1 MLKPKPLSSEQYPS
15 QEQPVGECSEQ
26 ELTEKGACIY
36 AAFDVMNSVLG
47 KMGGK
52 VAHAGSFKN
61 GLAISLDDAVTSIGK
76 YRIDPLNLTDLM
88 SRIYN
93 NNPHDKDAWKFTNQR
108 LYPEAEERSK
118 DLVVHQYEEV
128 VLEHL
133 AAIEAIF
140 LGDSRGV
147 DWSGQYDV
155 SVPTVKNWRR
165 KKQLDPHTAAEVYQQ
180 FAQQAVE
187 RATQQLR
194 STIDAGRH
202 TLEQYELSQ
211 VEADDVCNAQ
221 APYLAAFASKY
232 EALYTQAKPVAN
244 AHQYFQLVYSKRL
257 YRLSQHIIAEA
268 PVIKQLQ
275 RQIYQWYDRPD
286 QEIVD
291 DLALECAERL
301 WSDDLKRAI
310 HQQLATESDN
320 AVIDALRW
328 LEQQLDGYQP
338 ERCQADHAAITQLD
352 EPPRETTS
360 QAAEP
365 AHKAVRHSK
374 PHEQKQAIT
383 EVQLDATI
391 APWLGEDGE
400 RLPPVDVLVD
410 NGSGVLVLDCRTKAA
425 KDIEHQMAGYETEE
439 KQRGIVSEVLGRL
452 THYADAALN
461 EHGLKQTHAMS
472 RLSDIRHSSP
482 YKAHTIWYNKTV
494 SRNVIR
500 VYVADVNVGKIPN
513 RHLRSQLKKRGIK
526 HTLLFV
532 GACDKQHQLD
542 MLQHIT
548 QQDRKRIRSNG
559 AGSV

>member
-1 MLKPKPLSSEQYPS
+1 MA
-15 QEQPVGECSEQ
+15 ECSEQ

-52 VAHAGSFKN
+52 AARTGSFKN
-61 GLAISLDDAVTSIGK
+61 GLAISLDDAVASIGK

-108 LYPEAEERSK
+108 LYPEAKERSK

-133 AAIEAIF
+133 AAIETIF

-155 SVPTVKNWRR
+155 SVPTVKSWRR
-165 KKQLDPHTAAEVYQQ
+165 KKQLDPHAATEVYQQ

-187 RATQQLR
+187 RTTQQLR

-211 VEADDVCNAQ
+211 AEVDDVCSAQ
-221 APYLAAFASKY
+221 TPYLTAFASAY

-257 YRLSQHIIAEA
+257 YRLSQHITTEA

-291 DLALECAERL
+291 DLALECADRL
-301 WSDDLKRAI
+301 WSDDLEQAI

-400 RLPPVDVLVD
+400 HLPPVDVLVD
-410 NGSGVLVLDCRTKAA
+410 NGSGVLVLDCRTKTA

-439 KQRGIVSEVLGRL
+439 KQRGIVSEVRGRL

-472 RLSDIRHSSP
+472 RLNDIRHSSP

-500 VYVADVNVGKIPN
+500 VYVADVDVGKMAN
-513 RHLRSQLKKRGIK
+513 RRLRSQLKKHGIK

-548 QQDRKRIRSNG
+548 QQDRKRIRGNG

>member
-1 MLKPKPLSSEQYPS
+1 MA
-15 QEQPVGECSEQ
+15 ECSEQ
-26 ELTEKGACIY
+26 ELAEKGACIY

-52 VAHAGSFKN
+52 KTHAGSFKN
-61 GLAISLDDAVTSIGK
+61 GLAISLDNAVTSIGK

-93 NNPHDKDAWKFTNQR
+93 SNPHDKDAWNYTNQR
-108 LYPEAEERSK
+108 LYPEAKEQSK

-155 SVPTVKNWRR
+155 SVPTVKSWRR
-165 KKQLDPHTAAEVYQQ
+165 KKQLDPHTATEEYRQ

-211 VEADDVCNAQ
+211 AEVDDVCSAQ
-221 APYLAAFASKY
+221 TPHLTAFASAY

-257 YRLSQHIIAEA
+257 YRLSQHITTEA

-291 DLALECAERL
+291 DLALECADRL
-301 WSDDLKRAI
+301 WSDDLKQTI

-320 AVIDALRW
+320 AIVDALRW
-328 LEQQLDGYQP
+328 LEQQLDDYQP
-338 ERCQADHAAITQLD
+338 ERSQDNRAAVMQLD
-352 EPPRETTS
+352 EPPR
-360 QAAEP
+360 
-365 AHKAVRHSK
+365 KAISLAVK
-374 PHEQKQAIT
+374 PVHGVAGYGKTHEQKRAIT
-383 EVQLDATI
+383 EVQLDAAI
-391 APWLGEDGE
+391 APWLGRDGE

-425 KDIEHQMAGYETEE
+425 KDIEHQMAGYETAE
-439 KQRGIVSEVLGRL
+439 KQQGIISEVLGRL

-500 VYVADVNVGKIPN
+500 VYVADVNVGKISN
-513 RHLRSQLKKRGIK
+513 RRLRSQLKKRGIK

-548 QQDRKRIRSNG
+548 QQDRKRIRGNG

>member
-1 MLKPKPLSSEQYPS
+1 MA
-15 QEQPVGECSEQ
+15 ECSEQ

-52 VAHAGSFKN
+52 AVRTGSFKN
-61 GLAISLDDAVTSIGK
+61 GLAISLDDAVASIGK

-88 SRIYN
+88 SHIYN
-93 NNPHDKDAWKFTNQR
+93 NDPHDKDAWKFTSQR
-108 LYPEAEERSK
+108 LYPEAKKQSK
-118 DLVVHQYEEV
+118 ELVVHQYEGV
-128 VLEHL
+128 VLEYL
-133 AAIEAIF
+133 ATIEAVF

-155 SVPTVKNWRR
+155 SVPTVKSWRR
-165 KKQLDPHTAAEVYQQ
+165 KKQLDPHAATEVYHQ

-194 STIDAGRH
+194 PAIDTDRR
-202 TLEQYELSQ
+202 TLEQYEPSQ
-211 VEADDVCNAQ
+211 AEADDICNAQ
-221 APYLAAFASKY
+221 APYLAAFANKY
-232 EALYTQAKPVAN
+232 EALYTQTEPITN
-244 AHQYFQLVYSKRL
+244 AHQHIRL
-257 YRLSQHIIAEA
+257 GYNKKLYTLSQYIIAEA
-268 PVIKQLQ
+268 PIIKQLQ

-301 WSDDLKRAI
+301 WSDDLKQAI

-320 AVIDALRW
+320 AIIDALRW
-328 LEQQLDGYQP
+328 LEQQLDDYQP
-338 ERCQADHAAITQLD
+338 ERSQDNRAAVMQLD

-365 AHKAVRHSK
+365 VHEVAGYGET
-374 PHEQKQAIT
+374 HEQKRSIT
-383 EVQLDATI
+383 EVQLDAAI
-391 APWLGEDGE
+391 APWLGRDGE

-410 NGSGVLVLDCRTKAA
+410 NGSGVLVLDCRTKVA
-425 KDIEHQMAGYETEE
+425 KDIEHQMAGYETAE
-439 KQRGIVSEVLGRL
+439 KQQGIISEVLGRL

-500 VYVADVNVGKIPN
+500 VYVADINVGKIPN
-513 RHLRSQLKKRGIK
+513 RRLRSQLKKRGIK

-548 QQDRKRIRSNG
+548 QQDRKRIRGNG

>member
-1 MLKPKPLSSEQYPS
+1 MLKPNRLSSEQYPS

-36 AAFDVMNSVLG
+36 AAFDVMNSVLE
-47 KMGGK
+47 KMDSK
-52 VAHAGSFKN
+52 AARSGSFKN
-61 GLAISLDDAVTSIGK
+61 GLAISLDSAVTSIGK
-76 YRIDPLNLTDLM
+76 YRIDPINLTDLM

-108 LYPEAEERSK
+108 LYPEAKEQSK

-133 AAIEAIF
+133 AAIETIF

-155 SVPTVKNWRR
+155 SVPTVKSWRR
-165 KKQLDPHTAAEVYQQ
+165 KKQLDPHTATEEYCQ

-187 RATQQLR
+187 RTTQQLR

-211 VEADDVCNAQ
+211 AEADDICNTQ
-221 APYLAAFASKY
+221 TPYLTAFASAY

-257 YRLSQHIIAEA
+257 YRLSQHITTEA

-275 RQIYQWYDRPD
+275 RQIHQWYDRPD

-291 DLALECAERL
+291 DLALECADRL
-301 WSDDLKRAI
+301 WGDDLKQTI

-338 ERCQADHAAITQLD
+338 ERRQNNRAAVMQLD
-352 EPPRETTS
+352 EPPRKTTS

-365 AHKAVRHSK
+365 PHKAVSHSK

-383 EVQLDATI
+383 EVQLDAII
-391 APWLGEDGE
+391 APWLGEYGE
-400 RLPPVDVLVD
+400 RLPPVDVLVN

-425 KDIEHQMAGYETEE
+425 KDIEHQMAGYETKE
-439 KQRGIVSEVLGRL
+439 KQQGIVSEVLGRL

-513 RHLRSQLKKRGIK
+513 RRLRSQLKKHGIK

-548 QQDRKRIRSNG
+548 QQDRKRIRGNG

>member
-1 MLKPKPLSSEQYPS
+1 M
-15 QEQPVGECSEQ
+15 GECSEQ

-36 AAFDVMNSVLG
+36 AAFDVMNSVLE

-52 VAHAGSFKN
+52 AARTGSFKN
-61 GLAISLDDAVTSIGK
+61 GLTISLDDAVTNIGK
-76 YRIDPLNLTDLM
+76 YRIDPINLTDLM

-93 NNPHDKDAWKFTNQR
+93 NNPHNKDAWNYTNQR
-108 LYPEAEERSK
+108 LYPEAKKQSK
-118 DLVVHQYEEV
+118 ELVVHQYEGV
-128 VLEHL
+128 VLEYL
-133 AAIEAIF
+133 ATIEAVF

-165 KKQLDPHTAAEVYQQ
+165 KKQLDPHTATEVYQQ

-187 RATQQLR
+187 RAAQQLR
-194 STIDAGRH
+194 PAIDTDRR

-211 VEADDVCNAQ
+211 TEVDDICSAQ
-221 APYLAAFASKY
+221 TPYLTAFASAY

-257 YRLSQHIIAEA
+257 YRLSQHITAEA

-301 WSDDLKRAI
+301 WSDDMKQTI

-320 AVIDALRW
+320 AIVDALRW
-328 LEQQLDGYQP
+328 LEQQLDDYHP
-338 ERCQADHAAITQLD
+338 ERHQANRTAIMQLD
-352 EPPRETTS
+352 EPSGETTL

-383 EVQLDATI
+383 EVQLDAAI
-391 APWLGEDGE
+391 APWLGRDGE

-425 KDIEHQMAGYETEE
+425 KDIEHQMAGYETAE
-439 KQRGIVSEVLGRL
+439 KQQGIISEVLGRL

-500 VYVADVNVGKIPN
+500 VYVADVNVGKISN
-513 RHLRSQLKKRGIK
+513 RRLRSQLKKRGIK

-548 QQDRKRIRSNG
+548 QQDRKRIRGNG

>member
-1 MLKPKPLSSEQYPS
+1 M
-15 QEQPVGECSEQ
+15 GECSEQ

-47 KMGGK
+47 KMGSK
-52 VAHAGSFKN
+52 AARTGSFKN

-76 YRIDPLNLTDLM
+76 YRIDPINLTDLM

-108 LYPEAEERSK
+108 LYPEAKERSK

-155 SVPTVKNWRR
+155 SVPTVKSWRR
-165 KKQLDPHTAAEVYQQ
+165 KKQLDPHTATEVYRQ

-194 STIDAGRH
+194 PAIDTDRH

-211 VEADDVCNAQ
+211 AEVDDVCSAQ
-221 APYLAAFASKY
+221 TPYLTAFASAY

-301 WSDDLKRAI
+301 WSDDLKQTI

-320 AVIDALRW
+320 VVIDALRW
-328 LEQQLDGYQP
+328 LEQQLDDYQP
-338 ERCQADHAAITQLD
+338 ERRQDNHAAVMQLD
-352 EPPRETTS
+352 EPPG
-360 QAAEP
+360 
-365 AHKAVRHSK
+365 KAISLAVK
-374 PHEQKQAIT
+374 PVHEVAGYGEAHEQKRAIT
-383 EVQLDATI
+383 EVQLDTAI
-391 APWLGEDGE
+391 APWLGQDGE

-410 NGSGVLVLDCRTKAA
+410 NGAGVLVLDCRTKAA
-425 KDIEHQMAGYETEE
+425 KDIEHQMAGYETAE
-439 KQRGIVSEVLGRL
+439 KQQGIISEVLGRL

-472 RLSDIRHSSP
+472 RLNDIRHSSP
-482 YKAHTIWYNKTV
+482 YKVHTIWYNKTV

-500 VYVADVNVGKIPN
+500 VYVADVSVDKIPN
-513 RHLRSQLKKRGIK
+513 RRLRSQLKKRGIK

-548 QQDRKRIRSNG
+548 QQDRKRIRGNG

>member
-1 MLKPKPLSSEQYPS
+1 MLKPNRLSSEQYPS

-47 KMGGK
+47 KMGSK
-52 VAHAGSFKN
+52 AARTGSFKN

-93 NNPHDKDAWKFTNQR
+93 SNPHDKDAWKFTNQR
-108 LYPEAEERSK
+108 LYPEAKERSK

-133 AAIEAIF
+133 AAIETIF

-155 SVPTVKNWRR
+155 SVPTVKSWRR
-165 KKQLDPHTAAEVYQQ
+165 KKQLDPHTATEEYCQ

-194 STIDAGRH
+194 PAIDTDRR

-211 VEADDVCNAQ
+211 TEVDDICSAQ
-221 APYLAAFASKY
+221 TPYLTAFASAY

-244 AHQYFQLVYSKRL
+244 VHQYFQLVYSKRL
-257 YRLSQHIIAEA
+257 YRLSQHITTEA

-275 RQIYQWYDRPD
+275 RQIHQWYDRPD

-291 DLALECAERL
+291 DLALECADRL
-301 WSDDLKRAI
+301 WSDDLKQTI

-328 LEQQLDGYQP
+328 LERQLDDYQP
-338 ERCQADHAAITQLD
+338 ERRQADHAAVKQLD
-352 EPPRETTS
+352 APLRKTTPR
-360 QAAEP
+360 AAES
-365 AHKAVRHSK
+365 AYKAVSHSK
-374 PHEQKQAIT
+374 THEQKRAIT

-391 APWLGEDGE
+391 APWLGRDGE

-439 KQRGIVSEVLGRL
+439 KQQGIVSEVLGRL

-472 RLSDIRHSSP
+472 RLNDIRHSSP

-494 SRNVIR
+494 SPNVIR

-548 QQDRKRIRSNG
+548 QQDRKRIRGNG

>member
-1 MLKPKPLSSEQYPS
+1 MLKSNRLSSEQYPS
-15 QEQPVGECSEQ
+15 QEQLVGECSEQ

-36 AAFDVMNSVLG
+36 VAFDVMNSVLE

-52 VAHAGSFKN
+52 AAHAGSFKN
-61 GLAISLDDAVTSIGK
+61 GLAISLDSAVASIGK

-93 NNPHDKDAWKFTNQR
+93 SSPHDKGAWKFTNQR
-108 LYPEAEERSK
+108 LYPEAKERSK
-118 DLVVHQYEEV
+118 DLVMHQYEEV

-133 AAIEAIF
+133 AAIETIF

-155 SVPTVKNWRR
+155 SVPTVKSWRR
-165 KKQLDPHTAAEVYQQ
+165 KKQLDPHTATEVYQQ

-187 RATQQLR
+187 RAAQQLR
-194 STIDAGRH
+194 PAIDTDRR

-211 VEADDVCNAQ
+211 TEVDDICSAQ
-221 APYLAAFASKY
+221 TPYLTAFASAY

-257 YRLSQHIIAEA
+257 YRLSQHITAEA

-301 WSDDLKRAI
+301 WSDDLKQTI

-320 AVIDALRW
+320 AIVDALRW
-328 LEQQLDGYQP
+328 LEQQLDDYQP
-338 ERCQADHAAITQLD
+338 ERSQDNRAAVMQLD
-352 EPPRETTS
+352 EPPRETTL

-365 AHKAVRHSK
+365 AHKAVNYSK
-374 PHEQKQAIT
+374 THEQKQAIT
-383 EVQLDATI
+383 EVQLDTAI
-391 APWLGEDGE
+391 APWLGQDGE

-410 NGSGVLVLDCRTKAA
+410 NGAGVLVLDCRTKAA
-425 KDIEHQMAGYETEE
+425 KDIEHQMAGYETAE
-439 KQRGIVSEVLGRL
+439 KQQGIISEVLGRL

-472 RLSDIRHSSP
+472 RLNDIRHSSP

-500 VYVADVNVGKIPN
+500 VYVADVSVAKIPN
-513 RHLRSQLKKRGIK
+513 RRLRSQLKKRGIK

-548 QQDRKRIRSNG
+548 QQDRKRIRGNG

>member
-1 MLKPKPLSSEQYPS
+1 MA
-15 QEQPVGECSEQ
+15 ECSEQ
-26 ELTEKGACIY
+26 ELAEKGACIY

-52 VAHAGSFKN
+52 KTHAGSFKN

-93 NNPHDKDAWKFTNQR
+93 SNPHDKDAWNYTNQR
-108 LYPEAEERSK
+108 LYPEAKEQSK

-155 SVPTVKNWRR
+155 SVPTVKSWRR
-165 KKQLDPHTAAEVYQQ
+165 KKQLDPHTATEEYRQ

-211 VEADDVCNAQ
+211 AEVDDVCSAQ
-221 APYLAAFASKY
+221 TPHLTAFASAY

-257 YRLSQHIIAEA
+257 YRLSQHITTEA

-291 DLALECAERL
+291 DLALECADRL
-301 WSDDLKRAI
+301 WSDDLKQTI

-320 AVIDALRW
+320 AIVDALRW
-328 LEQQLDGYQP
+328 LEQQLDDYQP
-338 ERCQADHAAITQLD
+338 ERSQDNRAAVMQLD
-352 EPPRETTS
+352 EPPR
-360 QAAEP
+360 
-365 AHKAVRHSK
+365 KAISLAVK
-374 PHEQKQAIT
+374 PVHGVAGYGKTHEQKRAIT
-383 EVQLDATI
+383 EVQLDAAI
-391 APWLGEDGE
+391 APWLGRDGE
-400 RLPPVDVLVD
+400 RLLPVDVLVD

-439 KQRGIVSEVLGRL
+439 KQQGIVSEVLGRL

-513 RHLRSQLKKRGIK
+513 RRLRSQLKKHGIK

-548 QQDRKRIRSNG
+548 QQDRKRIRGNG

>member
-1 MLKPKPLSSEQYPS
+1 MA
-15 QEQPVGECSEQ
+15 ECSEQ
-26 ELTEKGACIY
+26 ELAEKGACIY

-52 VAHAGSFKN
+52 KTHAGSFKN

-93 NNPHDKDAWKFTNQR
+93 SNPHDKDAWNYTNQR
-108 LYPEAEERSK
+108 LYPEAKEQSK

-155 SVPTVKNWRR
+155 SVPTVKSWRR
-165 KKQLDPHTAAEVYQQ
+165 KKQLDPHTATEEYRQ

-211 VEADDVCNAQ
+211 AEVDDVCSAQ
-221 APYLAAFASKY
+221 TPHLTAFASAY

-257 YRLSQHIIAEA
+257 YRLSQHITTEA

-291 DLALECAERL
+291 DLALECADRL
-301 WSDDLKRAI
+301 WSDDLKQTI

-320 AVIDALRW
+320 AIVDALRW
-328 LEQQLDGYQP
+328 LEQQLDDYQP
-338 ERCQADHAAITQLD
+338 ERSQDNRAAVMQLD
-352 EPPRETTS
+352 EPPR
-360 QAAEP
+360 
-365 AHKAVRHSK
+365 KAISLAVK
-374 PHEQKQAIT
+374 PVHGVAGYGKTHEQKRAIT
-383 EVQLDATI
+383 EVQLDAAI
-391 APWLGEDGE
+391 APWLGRDGE

-425 KDIEHQMAGYETEE
+425 KDIEHQMAGYETAE
-439 KQRGIVSEVLGRL
+439 KQQGIISEVLGRL

-500 VYVADVNVGKIPN
+500 VYVADVNVGKISN
-513 RHLRSQLKKRGIK
+513 RRLRSQLKKRGIK

-548 QQDRKRIRSNG
+548 QQDRKRIRGNG

>member
-1 MLKPKPLSSEQYPS
+1 M
-15 QEQPVGECSEQ
+15 
-26 ELTEKGACIY
+26 
-36 AAFDVMNSVLG
+36 
-47 KMGGK
+47 
-52 VAHAGSFKN
+52 
-61 GLAISLDDAVTSIGK
+61 TSIGK
-76 YRIDPLNLTDLM
+76 YRIDPINLTDLM

-93 NNPHDKDAWKFTNQR
+93 NNPHDKDAWNYTNQR
-108 LYPEAEERSK
+108 LYPEAKERSK

-133 AAIEAIF
+133 ATIEAIF

-155 SVPTVKNWRR
+155 SVPTVKSWRR
-165 KKQLDPHTAAEVYQQ
+165 KKQLDPHAATEVYQQ

-211 VEADDVCNAQ
+211 VEADDVCNAK

-301 WSDDLKRAI
+301 WSDDLKQAI

-320 AVIDALRW
+320 AVINALCW
-328 LEQQLDGYQP
+328 LEQQLDGYQS
-338 ERCQADHAAITQLD
+338 ERCQANHAAVMQLD
-352 EPPRETTS
+352 EPSGETTS

-365 AHKAVRHSK
+365 AHKAMSHSK

-383 EVQLDATI
+383 EVQLDAII
-391 APWLGEDGE
+391 APWLGEYGE

-425 KDIEHQMAGYETEE
+425 KDIEHQMAGYETKE
-439 KQRGIVSEVLGRL
+439 KQQGIVSEVLGRL

-513 RHLRSQLKKRGIK
+513 RRLRSQLKKRGIK
-526 HTLLFV
+526 HALLFV

-548 QQDRKRIRSNG
+548 QQDRKRIRGNG

>member
-1 MLKPKPLSSEQYPS
+1 M
-15 QEQPVGECSEQ
+15 
-26 ELTEKGACIY
+26 
-36 AAFDVMNSVLG
+36 
-47 KMGGK
+47 
-52 VAHAGSFKN
+52 
-61 GLAISLDDAVTSIGK
+61 
-76 YRIDPLNLTDLM
+76 
-88 SRIYN
+88 
-93 NNPHDKDAWKFTNQR
+93 
-108 LYPEAEERSK
+108 
-118 DLVVHQYEEV
+118 
-128 VLEHL
+128 LEHL

-155 SVPTVKNWRR
+155 SVPTVKSWRR
-165 KKQLDPHTAAEVYQQ
+165 KKQLDPHTATEEYRQ

-211 VEADDVCNAQ
+211 AEVDDVCSAQ
-221 APYLAAFASKY
+221 TPHLTAFASAY

-257 YRLSQHIIAEA
+257 YRLSQHITTEA

-286 QEIVD
+286 QEIVN
-291 DLALECAERL
+291 DLALECADRL
-301 WSDDLKRAI
+301 WSDDLKQTI

-320 AVIDALRW
+320 AIVDALRW
-328 LEQQLDGYQP
+328 LEQQLDDYQP
-338 ERCQADHAAITQLD
+338 ERSQDNRAAVMQLD
-352 EPPRETTS
+352 EPPR
-360 QAAEP
+360 
-365 AHKAVRHSK
+365 KAISLAVK
-374 PHEQKQAIT
+374 PVHGVAGYGKTHEQKRAIT
-383 EVQLDATI
+383 EVQLDAAI
-391 APWLGEDGE
+391 APWLGRDGE

-425 KDIEHQMAGYETEE
+425 KDIEHQMAGYETAE
-439 KQRGIVSEVLGRL
+439 KQQGIISEVLGRL

-500 VYVADVNVGKIPN
+500 VYVADVNVGKISN
-513 RHLRSQLKKRGIK
+513 RRLRSQLKKRGIK

-548 QQDRKRIRSNG
+548 QQDRKRIRGNG

>member
-1 MLKPKPLSSEQYPS
+1 MA
-15 QEQPVGECSEQ
+15 ECSEQ
-26 ELTEKGACIY
+26 ELAEKGACIY

-52 VAHAGSFKN
+52 KTHAGSFKN

-93 NNPHDKDAWKFTNQR
+93 SNPHDKDAWNYTNQR
-108 LYPEAEERSK
+108 LYPEAKEQSK

-155 SVPTVKNWRR
+155 SVPTVKSWRR
-165 KKQLDPHTAAEVYQQ
+165 KKQLDPHTATEEYRQ

-211 VEADDVCNAQ
+211 AEVDDVCSAQ
-221 APYLAAFASKY
+221 TPHLTAFASAY

-257 YRLSQHIIAEA
+257 YRLSQHITTEA

-291 DLALECAERL
+291 DLALECADRL
-301 WSDDLKRAI
+301 WSDDLKQTI

-320 AVIDALRW
+320 AIVDALRW
-328 LEQQLDGYQP
+328 LEQQLDDYQP
-338 ERCQADHAAITQLD
+338 ERSQDNRAAVMQLD
-352 EPPRETTS
+352 EPPR
-360 QAAEP
+360 
-365 AHKAVRHSK
+365 KAISLAVK
-374 PHEQKQAIT
+374 PVHGVAGYGKTHEQKRAIT
-383 EVQLDATI
+383 EVQLDAAI
-391 APWLGEDGE
+391 APWLGRDGE

-425 KDIEHQMAGYETEE
+425 KDIEHQMAGYETAE
-439 KQRGIVSEVLGRL
+439 KQQGIISEVLGRL

-500 VYVADVNVGKIPN
+500 VYVADVNVGKISN
-513 RHLRSQLKKRGIK
+513 RRLRSQLKKRGIK

-532 GACDKQHQLD
+532 GAGDKQHQLD

-548 QQDRKRIRSNG
+548 QQDRKRIRGNG

>member
-1 MLKPKPLSSEQYPS
+1 MA
-15 QEQPVGECSEQ
+15 ECSEQ
-26 ELTEKGACIY
+26 ELAEKGACIY

-52 VAHAGSFKN
+52 KTHAGSFKN

-93 NNPHDKDAWKFTNQR
+93 SNPHDKDAWNYTNQR
-108 LYPEAEERSK
+108 LYPEAKEQSK

-155 SVPTVKNWRR
+155 SVPTVKSWRR
-165 KKQLDPHTAAEVYQQ
+165 KKQLDPHTATEEYRQ

-257 YRLSQHIIAEA
+257 YRLSQHITTEA

-291 DLALECAERL
+291 DLALECADRL
-301 WSDDLKRAI
+301 WSDDLEQAI

-328 LEQQLDGYQP
+328 LEQQLDGYHP
-338 ERCQADHAAITQLD
+338 ERHQANRTAIMQLD
-352 EPPRETTS
+352 EPPRKAISLAVKPVHEVAGYGETY
-360 QAAEP
+360 
-365 AHKAVRHSK
+365 
-374 PHEQKQAIT
+374 EQKRAIT
-383 EVQLDATI
+383 EVQLDTAI

-400 RLPPVDVLVD
+400 CLPPVDVLVD

-425 KDIEHQMAGYETEE
+425 KDIEHQMAGYETAE
-439 KQRGIVSEVLGRL
+439 KQQGIISEVLGRL

-472 RLSDIRHSSP
+472 RLNDIRHSSP

-513 RHLRSQLKKRGIK
+513 RRLRSQLKKHGIK

-548 QQDRKRIRSNG
+548 QQDRKRIRGNG

>member
-1 MLKPKPLSSEQYPS
+1 M
-15 QEQPVGECSEQ
+15 GECSEQ

-47 KMGGK
+47 KMGSK
-52 VAHAGSFKN
+52 AARTGSFKN

-76 YRIDPLNLTDLM
+76 YRIDPINLTDLM

-108 LYPEAEERSK
+108 LYPEAKEQSK

-155 SVPTVKNWRR
+155 SVPTVKSWRR
-165 KKQLDPHTAAEVYQQ
+165 KKQLDPHTATEVYRQ

-194 STIDAGRH
+194 PAIDTDRR

-211 VEADDVCNAQ
+211 AEVDDVCNAQ
-221 APYLAAFASKY
+221 APYLTAFASAY
-232 EALYTQAKPVAN
+232 EALHTQAKPVAN

-257 YRLSQHIIAEA
+257 YRLSQHITAEA

-301 WSDDLKRAI
+301 WSDDLKQAI

-320 AVIDALRW
+320 AIVDALRW
-328 LEQQLDGYQP
+328 LEQQLDDYQP
-338 ERCQADHAAITQLD
+338 ERSQDNRAAVMQLD
-352 EPPRETTS
+352 EPPG
-360 QAAEP
+360 
-365 AHKAVRHSK
+365 KAISLAVK
-374 PHEQKQAIT
+374 PVHEVAGYGEAHEQKRAIT
-383 EVQLDATI
+383 EVQLDTAI
-391 APWLGEDGE
+391 APWLGQDGE
-400 RLPPVDVLVD
+400 RLPPVDVLID
-410 NGSGVLVLDCRTKAA
+410 NGSGVFVLDCRTKVA
-425 KDIEHQMAGYETEE
+425 KDIEHQMAGYETAE
-439 KQRGIVSEVLGRL
+439 KQQGIISEVLGRL

-472 RLSDIRHSSP
+472 RLNDIRHSSP

-532 GACDKQHQLD
+532 GACDKQHQLN

-548 QQDRKRIRSNG
+548 QQDRKRIRGNG

>member
-1 MLKPKPLSSEQYPS
+1 MA
-15 QEQPVGECSEQ
+15 ECSEQ

-36 AAFDVMNSVLG
+36 AAFDVMNSVLE

-61 GLAISLDDAVTSIGK
+61 GLAISLDSAVASIGK

-108 LYPEAEERSK
+108 LYPEAKERSK

-133 AAIEAIF
+133 AAIETIF

-155 SVPTVKNWRR
+155 SVPIVKNWRR
-165 KKQLDPHTAAEVYQQ
+165 KKQLDHHTATEEYRQ

-187 RATQQLR
+187 RVTQQLR

-202 TLEQYELSQ
+202 TLKQYELSQ
-211 VEADDVCNAQ
+211 AEVDDVCNAQ
-221 APYLAAFASKY
+221 VPYLAAFADKY
-232 EALYTQAKPVAN
+232 EALYTQTEPITN
-244 AHQYFQLVYSKRL
+244 THQHIRLGYNKKL

-275 RQIYQWYDRPD
+275 RQIYQWYARPD

-301 WSDDLKRAI
+301 WSDDLKQAI
-310 HQQLATESDN
+310 HQQFATESDN
-320 AVIDALRW
+320 AIVDALRW

-410 NGSGVLVLDCRTKAA
+410 NGSGVLVLDCRTKTA
-425 KDIEHQMAGYETEE
+425 KDIEHQMAGYETAE
-439 KQRGIVSEVLGRL
+439 KQQGIISEVLGRL

-472 RLSDIRHSSP
+472 RLNDIRHSSP

-500 VYVADVNVGKIPN
+500 VYVADVSVAKIPN
-513 RHLRSQLKKRGIK
+513 RRLRSQLKKRGIK
-526 HTLLFV
+526 HALLFV

-548 QQDRKRIRSNG
+548 QQDRKRIRGNG

>member
-1 MLKPKPLSSEQYPS
+1 M
-15 QEQPVGECSEQ
+15 GEYSEQ
-26 ELTEKGACIY
+26 ELTEKGVCIY
-36 AAFDVMNSVLG
+36 AAFDVMNSVLE
-47 KMGGK
+47 KMDSK
-52 VAHAGSFKN
+52 AARTGSFKN
-61 GLAISLDDAVTSIGK
+61 GLAISLDSAVTSIGK
-76 YRIDPLNLTDLM
+76 YRIDPINLTDLM

-93 NNPHDKDAWKFTNQR
+93 NNPHDKDAWNYTNQR
-108 LYPEAEERSK
+108 LYPEAKERSK

-133 AAIEAIF
+133 AAIETIF

-155 SVPTVKNWRR
+155 SVPTVKSWRR
-165 KKQLDPHTAAEVYQQ
+165 KKQLDPHAATEVYQQ

-211 VEADDVCNAQ
+211 TEVDDICSAQ
-221 APYLAAFASKY
+221 TPYLTAFASAY
-232 EALYTQAKPVAN
+232 EALHTQAKPVAN

-257 YRLSQHIIAEA
+257 YRLSQHITAEA

-301 WSDDLKRAI
+301 WSDDLKQTI

-320 AVIDALRW
+320 AIVDALRW
-328 LEQQLDGYQP
+328 LERQLDDYQP
-338 ERCQADHAAITQLD
+338 ERHQANRTAIMKLD
-352 EPPRETTS
+352 EPPRKAISLAVKPVHEVAGYGET
-360 QAAEP
+360 
-365 AHKAVRHSK
+365 
-374 PHEQKQAIT
+374 HEQKRAIT
-383 EVQLDATI
+383 EVQLDAAI
-391 APWLGEDGE
+391 APWLGRDGE

-425 KDIEHQMAGYETEE
+425 KDIEHQMAGYETAE
-439 KQRGIVSEVLGRL
+439 KQQGIISEVLGRL

-472 RLSDIRHSSP
+472 RLNDIRHSSP

-500 VYVADVNVGKIPN
+500 VYVADVDVAKMAN
-513 RHLRSQLKKRGIK
+513 RRLRSQLKKRGIK

-548 QQDRKRIRSNG
+548 QQDRKRIRGNG

>member
-1 MLKPKPLSSEQYPS
+1 MA
-15 QEQPVGECSEQ
+15 ECSEQ
-26 ELTEKGACIY
+26 ELAEKGACIY

-52 VAHAGSFKN
+52 KTHAGSFKN

-93 NNPHDKDAWKFTNQR
+93 SNPHDKDAWNYTNQR
-108 LYPEAEERSK
+108 LYPEAKEQSK

-155 SVPTVKNWRR
+155 SVPTVKSWRR
-165 KKQLDPHTAAEVYQQ
+165 KKQLDPHTATEEYRQ

-211 VEADDVCNAQ
+211 AEVDDVCSAQ
-221 APYLAAFASKY
+221 TPHLTAFASAY

-257 YRLSQHIIAEA
+257 YRLSQHITTEA

-291 DLALECAERL
+291 DLALECADRL
-301 WSDDLKRAI
+301 WSDDLKQTI

-320 AVIDALRW
+320 AIVDALRW
-328 LEQQLDGYQP
+328 LEQQLDDYQP
-338 ERCQADHAAITQLD
+338 ERSQDNRAAVMQLD
-352 EPPRETTS
+352 EPPR
-360 QAAEP
+360 
-365 AHKAVRHSK
+365 KAISLAVK
-374 PHEQKQAIT
+374 PVHGVAGYGKTHEQKRAIT
-383 EVQLDATI
+383 EVQLDAAI
-391 APWLGEDGE
+391 APWLGRDGE

-425 KDIEHQMAGYETEE
+425 KDIEHQMAGYETAE
-439 KQRGIVSEVLGRL
+439 KQQGIISEVLGRL

-500 VYVADVNVGKIPN
+500 VYVGKISN
-513 RHLRSQLKKRGIK
+513 RRLRSQLKKRGIK

-548 QQDRKRIRSNG
+548 QQDRKRIRGNG